1 MYQFPPNSLDFK
13 KGYKLG
19 VEKGRSVERKLA
31 LVLVIGFVFVFE
43 LINGLALR
51 FVKCG

>member
-19 VEKGRSVERKLA
+19 VEKGRSIERRLA
-31 LVLVIGFVFVFE
+31 IFLVIGFVLVFE
-43 LINGLALR
+43 VINAVALR
-51 FVKCG
+51 FVRCG